1 MKNNTKTVY
10 TDKNFQDLIN
20 SLKNIKEKTSQQKD
34 SGYNYQQKI
43 YEALDELEEIYDY
56 KPSYKNF
63 VNKMISE
70 ESIQDAENNIIKE
83 LEEKN
88 MLGYTPELKIL
99 IQKIATQ
106 ENIDKTKN
114 YYVEEFRTL
123 NAE

>member
-1 MKNNTKTVY
+1 MQNNAKIY
-10 TDKNFQDLIN
+10 TDKNFKDLIN
-20 SLKNIKEKTSQQKD
+20 SLKNIKEKTFQQNDTGDDFKK
-34 SGYNYQQKI
+34 KI
-43 YEALDELEEIYDY
+43 YEALDELEKIYDY

-63 VNKMISE
+63 VNKMISQE
-70 ESIQDAENNIIKE
+70 NIKDAENNIIKE

-88 MLGYTPELKIL
+88 MIGYTPELKIL

>member
-83 LEEKN
+83 LEDKN

-106 ENIDKTKN
+106 ENIDKTKK